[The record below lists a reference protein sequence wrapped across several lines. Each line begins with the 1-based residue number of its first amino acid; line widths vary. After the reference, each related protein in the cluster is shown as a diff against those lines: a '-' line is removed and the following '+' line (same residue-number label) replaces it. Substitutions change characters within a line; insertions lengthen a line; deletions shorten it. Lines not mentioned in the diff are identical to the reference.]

1 MEENKIYMGK
11 IVEEKK
17 AQKELYQ
24 NTNNS
29 GSPWVWD
36 YW

>member
-1 MEENKIYMGK
+1 MEENTIYMGK
-11 IVEEKK
+11 SVEEKK

-24 NTNNS
+24 NTNS